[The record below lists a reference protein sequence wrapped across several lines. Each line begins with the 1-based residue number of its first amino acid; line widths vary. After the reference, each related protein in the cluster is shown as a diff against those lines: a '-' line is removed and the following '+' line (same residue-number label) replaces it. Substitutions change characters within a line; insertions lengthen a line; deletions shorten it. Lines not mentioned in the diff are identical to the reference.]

1 MVVETEKMEK
11 LREEVSP
18 YLTCHTDMHAYL
30 NGRQYIDGTPE
41 EIKEKHRRLC
51 ELALEPF

>member
-1 MVVETEKMEK
+1 MVVETDEM
-11 LREEVSP
+11 RELLKEVSP
-18 YLTCHTDMHAYL
+18 YLTCDTDMEAYL

-41 EIKEKHRRLC
+41 EIKEKHKRLC